1 MNKSQIIGLLIA
13 IVGVSLGLFWEKS
26 FKYDGFFDFIMG
38 AFGAIGICLVFKILP
53 PKRKS
58 S

>member
-13 IVGVSLGLFWEKS
+13 IAGLSLGLFWEKS

-38 AFGAIGICLVFKILP
+38 AFGAIGISLVFKILP
-53 PKRKS
+53 LKRKS